1 MSTVSKSFSAQ
12 GVVSDVI
19 PVAPA
24 ALATVKYPS
33 GAVVSEGNVLTP
45 TQVKDIPQ
53 ISWNASPDK
62 YYTVAMTDPD
72 APSRAEPKFREWHHW
87 LVGNVPGN
95 NVAAGETLSAYV
107 GSGPPQV
114 RHPSR
119 MYTHPD
125 TSVEPSSASGTTGWS
140 ATWPATTW
148 PPARRYPRTWAPGP
162 RRYDTRPECI
172 HTPTPA
178 WSQVPRVAPLA
189 GRQRAR
195 QQRGR
200 RRDAVR
206 VRGLRAPA
214 GTTPVPNVYTPRHQ
228 RGAKFREWHHWL
240 VGNVPGNNVAAG
252 ETLSAYVGSGPPQ
265 GTGLHRYVFLVY
277 QQPGK
282 LSFDEPRLPN
292 TSGDNRGGFSIH
304 KFATKYGLGAP
315 IAGNFYQA
323 EWDDYVPILYKQ
335 LGA

>member
-1 MSTVSKSFSAQ
+1 MFWILRCSLIFLIAVSMVNFRVFTRAMSTVSKSFSTH

-19 PVAPA
+19 PVAPG
-24 ALATVKYPS
+24 ALAAVKYPS

-87 LVGNVPGN
+87 LVGNVPG
-95 NVAAGETLSAYV
+95 S
-107 GSGPPQV
+107 
-114 RHPSR
+114 
-119 MYTHPD
+119 
-125 TSVEPSSASGTTGWS
+125 
-140 ATWPATTW
+140 
-148 PPARRYPRTWAPGP
+148 
-162 RRYDTRPECI
+162 
-172 HTPTPA
+172 
-178 WSQVPRVAPLA
+178 
-189 GRQRAR
+189 
-195 QQRGR
+195 
-200 RRDAVR
+200 
-206 VRGLRAPA
+206 
-214 GTTPVPNVYTPRHQ
+214 
-228 RGAKFREWHHWL
+228 
-240 VGNVPGNNVAAG
+240 NVAAG

-282 LSFDEPRLPN
+282 LNFDEPRLPN
-292 TSGDNRGGFSIH
+292 TSGDNRGGFSIQ

>member
-1 MSTVSKSFSAQ
+1 MFRILRCSLIFLIAVSMVNFRVFTRAMSTVSKSFSAQ

-24 ALATVKYPS
+24 ALAAVKYPS

-107 GSGPPQV
+107 GSGPPQ
-114 RHPSR
+114 
-119 MYTHPD
+119 
-125 TSVEPSSASGTTGWS
+125 
-140 ATWPATTW
+140 
-148 PPARRYPRTWAPGP
+148 
-162 RRYDTRPECI
+162 
-172 HTPTPA
+172 
-178 WSQVPRVAPLA
+178 
-189 GRQRAR
+189 
-195 QQRGR
+195 
-200 RRDAVR
+200 
-206 VRGLRAPA
+206 
-214 GTTPVPNVYTPRHQ
+214 
-228 RGAKFREWHHWL
+228 
-240 VGNVPGNNVAAG
+240 
-252 ETLSAYVGSGPPQ
+252 

-282 LSFDEPRLPN
+282 LNFDEPRLPN